1 MSTFA
6 LTDAVIWAGGYD
18 LSGDSNSV
26 TINSEVEDLEVTTFG
41 SSFRSRIGGLRS
53 VSMDVSGF
61 WQAGTG
67 TVDPELFSA
76 LGVRNRVVTVAPE
89 DAEGATAYMFRAGIF
104 SYEMFG
110 AVGEATPF
118 SISAQGTDGQGL
130 IRGKIAKGKATVSST
145 GPTGTP
151 VNLGAV
157 GAGQFLYATFHVF
170 SAGTTITVD
179 VESDV
184 DGSFGGPT
192 TVATLGPV
200 TSAGGTW
207 AVRVPGPITDTH
219 FRFNV
224 DAVTGSFV
232 IAGAI
237 GIGS

>member
-26 TINSEVEDLEVTTFG
+26 TISSEVEDLEVTTFG

-76 LGVRNRVVTVAPE
+76 LGSRNRVVTVAPE
-89 DAEGATAYMFRAGIF
+89 DAEGVTAYMFRAGIF
-104 SYEMFG
+104 SYDMFG

-130 IRGKIAKGKATVSST
+130 IRAAIQGR
-145 GPTGTP
+145 
-151 VNLGAV
+151 N
-157 GAGQFLYATFHVF
+157 
-170 SAGTTITVD
+170 
-179 VESDV
+179 
-184 DGSFGGPT
+184 
-192 TVATLGPV
+192 
-200 TSAGGTW
+200 
-207 AVRVPGPITDTH
+207 VRSY
-219 FRFNV
+219 FRFHS
-224 DAVTGSFV
+224 A
-232 IAGAI
+232 
-237 GIGS
+237 

>member
-89 DAEGATAYMFRAGIF
+89 DAEGATADMFRAGLF

-110 AVGEATPF
+110 AGGEGP
-118 SISAQGTDGQGL
+118 GRWP
-130 IRGKIAKGKATVSST
+130 RGCPRLWV
-145 GPTGTP
+145 
-151 VNLGAV
+151 
-157 GAGQFLYATFHVF
+157 
-170 SAGTTITVD
+170 
-179 VESDV
+179 
-184 DGSFGGPT
+184 
-192 TVATLGPV
+192 
-200 TSAGGTW
+200 GGTGSSRSRRRTRR
-207 AVRVPGPITDTH
+207 VRRRTRSAPGSSPTKCSA
-219 FRFNV
+219 R
-224 DAVTGSFV
+224 
-232 IAGAI
+232 AGRPRRSPSPLRARTVRALS
-237 GIGS
+237 GARSPRGRSPSPP

>member
-26 TINSEVEDLEVTTFG
+26 TISSEVEDLEVTTFG
-41 SSFRSRIGGLRS
+41 SSFRSRIGGLKS

-104 SYEMFG
+104 SYDMFG

-151 VNLGAV
+151 VNLGVV

-184 DGSFGGPT
+184 DGSFGSPT
-192 TVATLGPV
+192 TVVTLGPV

-207 AVRVPGPITDTH
+207 AARVPGPITDTH

-224 DAVTGSFV
+224 NAVTGSFV